1 VAPAGQGAFSLARQN
16 ALMPADSPH
25 LVAIDLDGTLLR
37 SDGTVSARTA
47 AALDRVQ
54 QAGARFVFVT
64 GRPPRSVLNTLQ
76 PLGFAGE
83 VICANGALTL
93 DLRTGRLSDKTLI
106 PAGVLAEAA
115 GRLRRAIP
123 GIGIA
128 VEYTDRY
135 VRDRHYEPGA
145 WANSV
150 SIPWRPDEELFARD
164 AVKLLGRHPT
174 LSEDELLGLAAP
186 AVGDIVAVYHSG
198 GLRLL
203 EATAAGVSKGTA
215 LARLAGRLGIAAADT
230 VAFGDMVNDLPMLAW
245 AGRSY
250 AMANA
255 HPDVLAAADRVVP
268 GNDDDGVATVVE
280 RLFPGLAPSVTD
292 RRDPGRTP

>member
-1 VAPAGQGAFSLARQN
+1 
-16 ALMPADSPH
+16 MPADRPR

-64 GRPPRSVLNTLQ
+64 GRPPRSVLNTMR
-76 PLGFAGE
+76 PLGYTGE

-93 DLRTGRLSDKTLI
+93 DMRSGRLSDKALI
-106 PAGVLAEAA
+106 PAAVLADAA
-115 GRLRRAIP
+115 ARLRRAIP
-123 GIGIA
+123 GLGIA
-128 VEYTDRY
+128 VEYTDRH
-135 VRDRHYEPGA
+135 VRDRHYQPGA
-145 WANSV
+145 WGTAEP
-150 SIPWRPDEELFARD
+150 IPWLPDEELFARD
-164 AVKLLGRHPT
+164 AVKLLGRHPS
-174 LSEDELLGLAAP
+174 LSGDDLLDLAAP
-186 AVGDIVAVYHSG
+186 VVGEIVAVYHSG

-215 LARLAGRLGIAAADT
+215 LARLASRLGIAAADV

-245 AGRSY
+245 SGRSY

-255 HPDVLAAADRVVP
+255 HPDVLAAAGQVIP
-268 GNDDDGVATVVE
+268 GNDDDGVATIVE
-280 RLFPGLAPSVTD
+280 HLFPELLFPESLFPGVLFPGL
-292 RRDPGRTP
+292 GRVSWA